1 MKRNSTIKGTLIK
14 SLGALFTI
22 VFIIVISI
30 TIMTVKNTLIETKTA
45 SMKRMINDASNL
57 VTNEINSKITLA
69 KSIATNEFIKDPSI
83 SFENKEGY
91 LNEYV
96 KEFNVR
102 SIGLADKSGYLQS
115 TDGFKSDTSTE
126 IQYGILMKGDTYI
139 STPVFIENTDEQ
151 IIFVGVPVE
160 YNSEIV
166 GYLTITF
173 DSSYLSEDIEN
184 LKYLNLGESYILD
197 KEGNIIAS
205 EDIQEVRNKD
215 NIIKKSS
222 EDPSLENLSIIH
234 KKMINKDSGIDEYSN
249 KIVVYNPI
257 ADTNGW
263 SMAFEI
269 NKEDAY
275 KDLKNI
281 VISIGITA
289 IIAIIILIIVLF
301 KIGDKLGRR
310 LIGLKNNI
318 DLLSKGNFNISID
331 NSELKKNDEMGIISK
346 ALIKTVDSISNI
358 ITVVKND
365 LNILDEQ
372 SSSLED
378 TSNKIII
385 GSDGIATAMHETAEG
400 NSNQSSEV
408 MIIHEQMELFGENV
422 ETMNKNIN
430 VVAQISSSMETNLM
444 NNNEDMK
451 NLSDTL
457 NNFNDSFE
465 SFSVVIKNVN
475 DKVSAISN
483 ITTTINSIA
492 SQTNL
497 LALNAAIESARAG
510 EAGRGFSVVAEEIRK
525 LSEQTT
531 DSLQEITSVVN
542 EVLFESKKMIDS
554 TTAMNLEISEQ
565 KNRLNDTIT
574 SFKDMAVSV
583 KEIAPKINNLVTL
596 SNDNN
601 SKKDIILNSIESVTA
616 ISEELAATT
625 EEISST
631 SDEFK
636 LSSNEVKDVAKKLI
650 LLIEQLNIEMDKF
663 TV

>member
-1 MKRNSTIKGTLIK
+1 
-14 SLGALFTI
+14 
-22 VFIIVISI
+22 
-30 TIMTVKNTLIETKTA
+30 
-45 SMKRMINDASNL
+45 
-57 VTNEINSKITLA
+57 
-69 KSIATNEFIKDPSI
+69 
-83 SFENKEGY
+83 
-91 LNEYV
+91 
-96 KEFNVR
+96 
-102 SIGLADKSGYLQS
+102 
-115 TDGFKSDTSTE
+115 
-126 IQYGILMKGDTYI
+126 
-139 STPVFIENTDEQ
+139 
-151 IIFVGVPVE
+151 
-160 YNSEIV
+160 
-166 GYLTITF
+166 
-173 DSSYLSEDIEN
+173 
-184 LKYLNLGESYILD
+184 
-197 KEGNIIAS
+197 
-205 EDIQEVRNKD
+205 
-215 NIIKKSS
+215 
-222 EDPSLENLSIIH
+222 
-234 KKMINKDSGIDEYSN
+234 
-249 KIVVYNPI
+249 
-257 ADTNGW
+257 
-263 SMAFEI
+263 
-269 NKEDAY
+269 
-275 KDLKNI
+275 
-281 VISIGITA
+281 
-289 IIAIIILIIVLF
+289 
-301 KIGDKLGRR
+301 
-310 LIGLKNNI
+310 
-318 DLLSKGNFNISID
+318 
-331 NSELKKNDEMGIISK
+331 
-346 ALIKTVDSISNI
+346 
-358 ITVVKND
+358 
-365 LNILDEQ
+365 
-372 SSSLED
+372 
-378 TSNKIII
+378 
-385 GSDGIATAMHETAEG
+385 MHETAEG

-650 LLIEQLNIEMDKF
+650 SLIEQLNIEMDKF